1 MAKESM
7 SKKDVKQSTLEG
19 ILQDGQSN
27 DDMLMPS
34 PLLGGLK
41 KAESMGV
48 TFQQQMLGMIGS
60 HNEVS
65 PFNEEPPR
73 QNTP

>member
-1 MAKESM
+1 MM
-7 SKKDVKQSTLEG
+7 
-19 ILQDGQSN
+19 
-27 DDMLMPS
+27 MPS

-41 KAESMGV
+41 KAESMNV

-60 HNEVS
+60 HSEVS